1 MRFQCRVCGE
11 VHEGLA
17 DIGFEA
23 PYYYYTV
30 PERERDRRCRLTPD
44 LCVIDGEDHFVRGV
58 LEIPIEG
65 TAETFGWGVWSSVS
79 ERNFRRYERVFED
92 DDPARYGPF
101 PGWLS
106 SRIPGYDDT
115 LSLVVRAH
123 LGDARSRPRLELE
136 PVDHPLARDQ
146 REGIDPDRLARIVE
160 RSIHSESDR

>member
-1 MRFQCRVCGE
+1 MRFECRVCGE
-11 VHEGLA
+11 IHEGLP

-23 PYYYYTV
+23 PYYYTTV

-44 LCVIDGEDHFVRGV
+44 LCVIDGEDHFLRGV

-65 TAETFGWGVWSSVS
+65 TSETFGWGVWSSVS
-79 ERNFRRYERVFED
+79 EPNFRLYERTFEG

-101 PGWLS
+101 LGWLS

-123 LGDARSRPRLELE
+123 L
-136 PVDHPLARDQ
+136 
-146 REGIDPDRLARIVE
+146 
-160 RSIHSESDR
+160 